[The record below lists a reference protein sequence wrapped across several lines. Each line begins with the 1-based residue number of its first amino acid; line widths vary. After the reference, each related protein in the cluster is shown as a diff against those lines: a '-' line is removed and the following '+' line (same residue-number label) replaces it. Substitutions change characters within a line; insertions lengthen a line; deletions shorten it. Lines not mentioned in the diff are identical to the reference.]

1 MSDLQPAPTRAQFK
15 PVREIKTI
23 EEALRHP
30 SLVERFKEAIPRHL
44 SPERM
49 LRVFTLAVQKTPK
62 LKECDLW
69 TLLGAMM
76 ALASLGM
83 EPNTPLGL
91 AYLIPFG
98 KRTKNQSTGKWEDD
112 GCEVQVI
119 IGYRGYIELARRAGS
134 LVSLHADVVY
144 EGDEFSFEY
153 GSKAHLR
160 HVPKGSREGRTPLW
174 AYAHARLSDGEAFE
188 VLPHAQVLKIRD
200 NSQGYISALRVK
212 SRFPESFA
220 KNPWVAFEHEMV
232 AKTMVRRISKML
244 PMTIEM
250 ANAAQL
256 DAMSEGGKAD
266 FAAIAQAAPSSSVS
280 DMLSIGQE
288 EYIPAFDINGGG
300 TEDLQTADIDDTRQE
315 QQQTQQQ
322 RRDPP
327 RQEQT
332 RQDPPRQEQRQETRQ
347 ETQRQDPPHQVTEP
361 TRTTAPTATAAAAA
375 ITYYL
380 VDEEGV
386 VITQYGDAVQYIRG
400 LENHMLAAAPELREA
415 IIENNGPSI
424 EDAENHPVAKI
435 HLDQLRHQL
444 ANPPQT
450 TKQPEQQQDV
460 DPMLVAMP
468 KRGEGQDDLKGY
480 VANAKA
486 SLETMVTDLD
496 SAAAWYGAN
505 KPIYT
510 EKKSIRGIVDQM
522 FADRKTALGL
532 DRPQQQQQQQQTSQD
547 EITAAN
553 DGWPGPKT
561 EQDGPPGDE
570 PPPYGEEQ
578 QQATTQ
584 TTAQPAAPDRDR
596 MYASDLIASLL
607 AATTIN
613 GISAIQTAAQYKVLM
628 ERWARERRTLH
639 DEVLKA
645 ATDRRDVIQS
655 SRI

>member
-232 AKTMVRRISKML
+232 SKTMVRRISKML

-332 RQDPPRQEQRQETRQ
+332 RQDPPRQEQRQET
-347 ETQRQDPPHQVTEP
+347 QRQDPPRQTEP
-361 TRTTAPTATAAAAA
+361 TRTTAPTATAAAA

-380 VDEEGV
+380 VDEEGEI
-386 VITQYGDAVQYIRG
+386 ITQYGDAVQYVRG
-400 LENHMLAAAPELREA
+400 LENQMLAAAPELREA
-415 IIENNGPSI
+415 ILENNGPSL

-435 HLDQLRHQL
+435 HLEQLRHQL
-444 ANPPQT
+444 ANPQQDSR
-450 TKQPEQQQDV
+450 QPEQQQDA

-486 SLETMVTDLD
+486 SLETMVTDMD

-505 KPIYT
+505 KPVYT

-522 FADRKTALGL
+522 FADRKTVLGL
-532 DRPQQQQQQQQTSQD
+532 DRPQQQQQQDKPD
-547 EITAAN
+547 EVTAAN

-570 PPPYGEEQ
+570 PPPHGQEQ
-578 QQATTQ
+578 QQGAT
-584 TTAQPAAPDRDR
+584 QPAAQDRDR
-596 MYASDLIASLL
+596 MYASDIIASIL
-607 AATTIN
+607 AAST
-613 GISAIQTAAQYKVLM
+613 ISAISAIEAGKQYQVLM
-628 ERWARERRTLH
+628 DRWSRERRSLH
-639 DEVLKA
+639 DEVKKA